1 MRALTEKEKRIVLVL
16 AKDFT
21 ALYNARSLS
30 KQVGMTPRGALKA
43 LKNLEL
49 IGLVKGRPFGRAI
62 IYKLIYNEHARKL
75 LPLLLFEEAQTA
87 SRWVKDFEGFKARAL
102 IIFGS
107 AIRGKGHNDVDL
119 MILIDQKDYD
129 LVQKQ
134 VEEKNA
140 LLVKPIHP
148 VWQTRND
155 LERNLKKSDPV
166 LVEMLKS
173 GLVLKGQELIAEALA
188 HVARGE

>member
-107 AIRGKGHNDVDL
+107 AIRGKGHNDVWF
-119 MILIDQKDYD
+119 KS
-129 LVQKQ
+129 K
-134 VEEKNA
+134 
-140 LLVKPIHP
+140 
-148 VWQTRND
+148 W
-155 LERNLKKSDPV
+155 KKRTLCS
-166 LVEMLKS
+166 
-173 GLVLKGQELIAEALA
+173 
-188 HVARGE
+188 

>member
-1 MRALTEKEKRIVLVL
+1 MRALTEKGKHIVLVL

-49 IGLVKGRPFGRAI
+49 LGLVKGRPFGRAI

-75 LPLLLFEEAQTA
+75 LPLLFFEEAQTA
-87 SRWVKDFEGFKARAL
+87 ARWVKDFEGFKARAL

-119 MILIDQKDYD
+119 MMLIDQKEYE

-140 LLVKPIHP
+140 LLVKPIHA
-148 VWQTRND
+148 VWQTRSD
-155 LERNLKKSDPV
+155 LEKNLKRSDPV
-166 LVEMLKS
+166 VVEIIKS
-173 GLVLKGQELIAEALA
+173 GIVLKGQEIITEVLA